1 MNLTRAGANP
11 SPVSLIRS
19 PRGAGGRRG
28 RAGGRGDDGARGAA
42 GAMAIAPGNCPACR
56 LGAGRSGTVA
66 QALAIGAAVVD
77 SAPGGAG
84 APPCGPHSVAPAP
97 RWRRRRD
104 GPGGAGPGAAGRRG
118 WRSLRGEL
126 HCLLTAMSPFD
137 LPLENGRARAAI
149 APGNYTACQ
158 SARWWDDGDRTRK
171 LHSLRL
177 PRGIWWRRRWP
188 NCWPVSTASICRAA

>member
-19 PRGAGGRRG
+19 PRGAAGRRG
-28 RAGGRGDDGARGAA
+28 RAGGQGGDGARGAA

-56 LGAGRSGTVA
+56 LGAGRGGTVA

-84 APPCGPHSVAPAP
+84 APPLWASFRCPCPPWPWWGRWP
-97 RWRRRRD
+97 RAA
-104 GPGGAGPGAAGRRG
+104 GGAGPGAAGRRG

-126 HCLLTAMSPFD
+126 HRLLTAISPFD
-137 LPLENGRARAAI
+137 LPLKKRSSQG
-149 APGNYTACQ
+149 
-158 SARWWDDGDRTRK
+158 GDRSRE
-171 LHSLRL
+171 LHRL
-177 PRGIWWRRRWP
+177 PVGTVVGRW
-188 NCWPVSTASICRAA
+188 